1 MSPEDQMELEN
12 KIEDVCW
19 LICKTPYIG
28 KNSIIFFLNYESENQ
43 SIFSYV
49 FPFIQKLAER
59 PGVKKKVYFFCL

>member
-28 KNSIIFFLNYESENQ
+28 KNSMFFVLVFLNYESENQ
-43 SIFSYV
+43 SNVSR
-49 FPFIQKLAER
+49 FIKKLAER
-59 PGVKKKVYFFCL
+59 PGVKKKIYCFSL